1 MVNSERERERESF
14 VLSLAIVFEFFYF
27 NDRLAKWNL
36 LNCAKSLAIRVIKLT
51 KGNGTIKRGL

>member
-14 VLSLAIVFEFFYF
+14 VLSFAIVFEFYF

-51 KGNGTIKRGL
+51 KGNGTIKCGL